1 MLLDELMPRFDYSEY
16 HELRID
22 ASPDAVWQAL
32 RMVDFGRLPISRIL
46 TTLRGM
52 RLLARRRGTADG
64 RSAMTFDSISRF
76 GFRRVGQTDDELVLG
91 LLGRFWT
98 PAGGIRDFDPERFAT
113 IDEPGLAKAAWNFRT
128 IQSGAATLLST
139 ETRVL
144 CGDER
149 SRRSFGRYWLFIR
162 PFSGVIRKEMLREV
176 KRGAEKGRTRT
187 PAP

>member
-76 GFRRVGQTDDELVLG
+76 GFRRVGQTDEAG
-91 LLGRFWT
+91 KAGRKGIPLT
-98 PAGGIRDFDPERFAT
+98 PP
-113 IDEPGLAKAAWNFRT
+113 
-128 IQSGAATLLST
+128 
-139 ETRVL
+139 
-144 CGDER
+144 
-149 SRRSFGRYWLFIR
+149 
-162 PFSGVIRKEMLREV
+162 
-176 KRGAEKGRTRT
+176 
-187 PAP
+187 